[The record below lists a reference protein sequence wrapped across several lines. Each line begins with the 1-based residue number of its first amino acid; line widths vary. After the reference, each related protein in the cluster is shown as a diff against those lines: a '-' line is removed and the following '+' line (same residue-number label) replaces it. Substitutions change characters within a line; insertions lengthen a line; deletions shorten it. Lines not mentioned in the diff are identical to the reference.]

1 MSTIFNGFLDNL
13 ISGTLNPKGN
23 LGDWRHASRTFV
35 KNTYRLAPKVKFLYH
50 VFFDISEDGKKI
62 NPRWDQ
68 RHKRELGLLVK
79 SSTLPEFSA
88 NVETRKKYNRVRH
101 AQSSIQYN
109 PVSITF
115 HDDNMG
121 ITTGLLEMYMRY
133 YFADTNVLS
142 GGANIYSKTPALVKD
157 AEANTMAGDPD
168 LGGPAG
174 IAGTTIT
181 KPTQSS
187 QPSDLYRDA
196 NHPSNQSPFG
206 MDNRIKS
213 PFFNNIQISLMTRN
227 TYTTY
232 FLVNP
237 LITDWSHGDV
247 TAGDSQGVE
256 NTMTINYESVWYSRG
271 TVQSGDS
278 GNPVGF
284 GLSEHYD
291 TTPSPITL
299 AGGGTVNFGQILS
312 GAADLFDYVANG
324 NTDVFSNP
332 IGAAIAA
339 ANLLR
344 NGQGLTAE
352 GILTE
357 GENILTGVLE
367 NASREAVLGGFTDIQ
382 IPGDD

>member
-13 ISGTLNPKGN
+13 ISGALNPKGN

-50 VFFDISEDGKKI
+50 VFFDISEDGRKI

-79 SSTLPEFSA
+79 SSTLPEFTA

-157 AEANTMAGDPD
+157 TKATTMRQ
-168 LGGPAG
+168 GPAG
-174 IAGTTIT
+174 TSAPTSVVGQEIA
-181 KPTQSS
+181 KPTLSA

-256 NTMTINYESVWYSRG
+256 NKITFKYEAMQYQRG
-271 TVQSGDS
+271 KVDS
-278 GNPVGF
+278 NVAPAGF
-284 GLSEHYD
+284 GAAEHYD
-291 TTPSPITL
+291 QTPSPITL
-299 AGGGTVNFGQILS
+299 AGGAVANFGTILS
-312 GAADLFDYVANG
+312 GAADLFDYAATG
-324 NTDVFSNP
+324 ESDVFNNP
-332 IGAAIAA
+332 IGAALAGF
-339 ANLLR
+339 NLLR
-344 NGQGLTAE
+344 SGQGLSAE
-352 GILTE
+352 GVLNE
-357 GENILTGVLE
+357 GVGALTGILE
-367 NASREAVLGGFTDIQ
+367 NSSRDEILGGISDTVF
-382 IPGDD
+382 PGE

>member
-256 NTMTINYESVWYSRG
+256 NKITFKYEAIQYQRG
-271 TVQSGDS
+271 KVDS
-278 GNPVGF
+278 NVAPAGF
-284 GLSEHYD
+284 GASEHYD
-291 TTPSPITL
+291 QTPSPITL
-299 AGGGTVNFGQILS
+299 AGGAVANFGTILS
-312 GAADLFDYVANG
+312 GAADLFDYAATG
-324 NTDVFSNP
+324 ESDVFNNP
-332 IGAAIAA
+332 IGAALAGF
-339 ANLLR
+339 NLLR
-344 NGQGLTAE
+344 SGQGLSAE
-352 GILTE
+352 GVLNE
-357 GENILTGVLE
+357 GVGALTGILE
-367 NASREAVLGGFTDIQ
+367 NSSRDEILGGISDTVF
-382 IPGDD
+382 PGE

>member
-50 VFFDISEDGKKI
+50 VFFDISEDGRKI

-79 SSTLPEFSA
+79 SSTLPEFTA

-142 GGANIYSKTPALVKD
+142 AGANIYSKTPALVKD
-157 AEANTMAGDPD
+157 AEASTMAGDPA
-168 LGGPAG
+168 LGAPASG
-174 IAGTTIT
+174 AGTVIT

-187 QPSDLYRDA
+187 HPSDLYRDA

-256 NTMTINYESVWYSRG
+256 NKITFKYEAMQYQRG
-271 TVQSGDS
+271 KVDS
-278 GNPVGF
+278 NVAPAGF
-284 GLSEHYD
+284 GAAEHYD
-291 TTPSPITL
+291 QTPSPITL
-299 AGGGTVNFGQILS
+299 AGGAVANFGTILS
-312 GAADLFDYVANG
+312 GAADLFDYAATG
-324 NTDVFSNP
+324 ESDVFNNP
-332 IGAAIAA
+332 IGAALAGF
-339 ANLLR
+339 NLLR
-344 NGQGLTAE
+344 SGQGLSTE
-352 GILTE
+352 GILNE
-357 GENILTGVLE
+357 GVGALTGILE
-367 NASREAVLGGFTDIQ
+367 NSSRDEILGGISDTVF
-382 IPGDD
+382 PGE

>member
-1 MSTIFNGFLDNL
+1 MSTSTNGFLDNFVK
-13 ISGTLNPKGN
+13 GVTNPKGN
-23 LGDWRHASRTFV
+23 LGDFRHASRTFV
-35 KNTYRLAPKVKFLYH
+35 KNTYRLTPKVKFLYH
-50 VFFDISEDGKKI
+50 VFFDISPDAKKLL
-62 NPRWDQ
+62 PTWEQ
-68 RHKRELGLLVK
+68 RHRTEAGLLVK
-79 SSTLPEFSA
+79 AAQLPSFSSTI
-88 NVETRKKYNRVRH
+88 ETRKQYNRVKH
-101 AQSSIQYN
+101 VHTKLDYQ
-109 PVSITF
+109 PVNITF

-121 ITTGLLEMYMRY
+121 ITTALMEMYYRY
-133 YFADTNVLS
+133 YYADGNYGKVKNPFSKKSVEGDGSTGKEGLPGDS
-142 GGANIYSKTPALVKD
+142 TYRGISANGNKV
-157 AEANTMAGDPD
+157 
-168 LGGPAG
+168 
-174 IAGTTIT
+174 
-181 KPTQSS
+181 
-187 QPSDLYRDA
+187 
-196 NHPSNQSPFG
+196 PFG
-206 MDNRIKS
+206 LDNKIKD
-213 PFFNNIQISLMTRN
+213 PFFHNIQLSLLTRH

-232 FLVNP
+232 TLVNP
-237 LITDWSHGDV
+237 IISDWSHGDV